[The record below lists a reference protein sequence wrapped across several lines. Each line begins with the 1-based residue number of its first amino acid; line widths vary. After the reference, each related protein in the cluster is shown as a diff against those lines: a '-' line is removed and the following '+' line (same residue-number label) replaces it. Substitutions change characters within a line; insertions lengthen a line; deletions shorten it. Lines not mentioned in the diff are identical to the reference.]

1 MYNRYT
7 PQPDGTYKRKTV
19 QMQNH
24 INKPPIP
31 KETHSPIQ
39 DTLPPPPP
47 SDIPKPGRPPKQKNP
62 SHQPEISAGAFL
74 KDLLP
79 KNLDTG
85 DLLIIILLLL
95 IAADGHDDHGSALL
109 TLALYLFL

>member
-7 PQPDGTYKRKTV
+7 PQPDGTYKRKSV
-19 QMQNH
+19 QIQNR
-24 INKPPIP
+24 IIQSPIP
-31 KETHSPIQ
+31 QETCPPIQ
-39 DTLPPPPP
+39 DSVLPPPP
-47 SDIPKPGRPPKQKNP
+47 SEIPKPRIHPNHNKP
-62 SHQPEISAGAFL
+62 SRQPEINAGAFL

-79 KNLDTG
+79 HNLDTG